1 MNQILNILSEL
12 IFSRIFLICFVS
24 FAISVYVNYGVS
36 SLMNNY
42 KKQNQEVESKFQSVV
57 RQCLGGMII
66 FICLFLINIFTTK
79 FFKINFLKQIE
90 WVCVFL
96 ILIALFNQILHIKQW
111 LKLLIIATIAV
122 TMFYK
127 GIFISDFFG
136 FLHINNLP
144 VSVSVVLNIIILSCI
159 VFAFK
164 MLDGIDGLVV
174 GLGFINAIVFGLMFY
189 FKQDFEYTLFSF
201 ALAAALLG
209 FFLFNFHPAK
219 VFMGESGVM
228 IIGLILMILA
238 IKIFNY
244 REIVVF
250 NKTIKSLPIL
260 VALLLLPVYDM
271 LRLFVERMINGKN
284 PFHADNSHIYL
295 LMMKTGLSPVKTSL
309 VLFYVNIKLISFVVV
324 MCYWNVYWSIIFLLI
339 MIFGVSES
347 LTIVA
352 ILKSSIQYFVKREKL
367 TDMLNNNFLLM
378 RLYSKKFNSE
388 NKPIQK

>member
-352 ILKSSIQYFVKREKL
+352 ILKNSIQIFIKREKL

-378 RLYSKKFNSE
+378 RLYSKKINSE
-388 NKPIQK
+388 IKPIQK

>member
-1 MNQILNILSEL
+1 
-12 IFSRIFLICFVS
+12 
-24 FAISVYVNYGVS
+24 
-36 SLMNNY
+36 MNNY
-42 KKQNQEVESKFQSVV
+42 KKQIQEVESKIQSVF

-66 FICLFLINIFTTK
+66 LICLFLINIFTTK
-79 FFKINFLKQIE
+79 FFKVNFFKQIE

-96 ILIALFNQILHIKQW
+96 ILLALFNEFIQIKQF
-111 LKLLIIATIAV
+111 LKLLVIAAIAV
-122 TMFYK
+122 FMFYK
-127 GIFISDFFG
+127 GVSVFDMYG
-136 FLHINNLP
+136 FLHVNKLP
-144 VSVSVVLNIIILSCI
+144 GLVSISLNIILLSGI

-209 FFLFNFHPAK
+209 FLLFNFHPAK

-238 IKIFNY
+238 IRIFNY

-271 LRLFVERMINGKN
+271 LRIFVERMINGKN
-284 PFHADNSHIYL
+284 PFHADNNHIYL
-295 LMMKTGLSPVKTSL
+295 LMMGSGLSPVKTSL

-347 LTIVA
+347 LTIVT
-352 ILKSSIQYFVKREKL
+352 IFKNTIQFFIKREKL
-367 TDMLNNNFLLM
+367 QEKFNNNFLLM
-378 RLYSKKFNSE
+378 RLYSKKINSE
-388 NKPIQK
+388 IKPIQK

>member
-1 MNQILNILSEL
+1 MNSFLNILSEL

-24 FAISVYVNYGVS
+24 FAISVYVNYGIS

-42 KKQNQEVESKFQSVV
+42 KKQIQEVESKIQSVF

-66 FICLFLINIFTTK
+66 LICLFLINIFTTK
-79 FFKINFLKQIE
+79 FFKVNFFKQIE

-96 ILIALFNQILHIKQW
+96 ILLALFNEFIQIKQF
-111 LKLLIIATIAV
+111 LKLLVIAAIAV
-122 TMFYK
+122 FMFYK
-127 GIFISDFFG
+127 GVSVFDMYG
-136 FLHINNLP
+136 FLHVNKLP
-144 VSVSVVLNIIILSCI
+144 GLVSISLNIILLSGI

-209 FFLFNFHPAK
+209 FLLFNFHPAK

-238 IKIFNY
+238 IRIFNY

-271 LRLFVERMINGKN
+271 LRIFVERMINGKN
-284 PFHADNSHIYL
+284 PFHADNNHIYL
-295 LMMKTGLSPVKTSL
+295 LMMGSGLSPVKTSL

-347 LTIVA
+347 LTIVT
-352 ILKSSIQYFVKREKL
+352 IFKNTIQFFIKREKL
-367 TDMLNNNFLLM
+367 QEKFNNNFLLM
-378 RLYSKKFNSE
+378 RLYSKKINSE
-388 NKPIQK
+388 IKPIQK

>member
-1 MNQILNILSEL
+1 MNSFLNILSEL

-24 FAISVYVNYGVS
+24 FAISVYVNYGIS

-42 KKQNQEVESKFQSVV
+42 KKQNQEVESKIQSIF
-57 RQCLGGMII
+57 RKCLGGMII
-66 FICLFLINIFTTK
+66 LICLFLINIFTTK
-79 FFKINFLKQIE
+79 FFKINFLKQIDLI
-90 WVCVFL
+90 FL
-96 ILIALFNQILHIKQW
+96 CLFFLALFNEYFKIKQFI
-111 LKLLIIATIAV
+111 KFLIIATIAV
-122 TMFYK
+122 IMYYK

-136 FLHINNLP
+136 FLHLNNLP
-144 VSVSVVLNIIILSCI
+144 VSVSMLLNIILLSGI

-209 FFLFNFHPAK
+209 FLLFNFHPAK
-219 VFMGESGVM
+219 VFMGESGVI

-271 LRLFVERMINGKN
+271 LRIFVERMINGKN
-284 PFHADNSHIYL
+284 PFHADNNHIYL
-295 LMMKTGLSPVKTSL
+295 LMMGSGLSPVKTSL

-347 LTIVA
+347 LTIVT
-352 ILKSSIQYFVKREKL
+352 IFKNSIQYFVKREKL

-378 RLYSKKFNSE
+378 RLYSKKINSE
-388 NKPIQK
+388 IKPIQK